1 MPEWPSGFP
10 YFLQFEPEFCNKE
23 LMIWVT
29 GSSTSWFWW
38 LYEVSPS
45 LAAMNIINLILIFTI
60 WWCLCVESSLGL
72 FKFLYI
78 CYVLSFQFSN
88 SVVSNTLWPHG
99 LQHARPPCPSSTPR
113 VYPNSCPLSQWCHP
127 IISSSVVPFSS
138 CPQSFPASGSFQMS
152 QLFASGGQS
161 IGVSASTSV
170 LPVNTQD

>member
-1 MPEWPSGFP
+1 
-10 YFLQFEPEFCNKE
+10 
-23 LMIWVT
+23 MIWVT

-99 LQHARPPCPSSTPR
+99 LQHARPPCPSPAPR
-113 VYPNSCPLSQWCHP
+113 VHPNSCPLSWWCHP
-127 IISSSVVPFSS
+127 TISSSVVPFSS
-138 CPQSFPASGSFQMS
+138 CPQSFPASGSFQIS

-170 LPVNTQD
+170 LPMNT